1 MSAPRRGR
9 EDRLPAG
16 SRAAKTRGRALAGG
30 KEHGE
35 ARESQLPGAAR
46 AAPAELGAEGGG
58 ASPRILRLGL
68 LRRRGHRG
76 PSRNPRPAEQR
87 SARRGAR
94 IPSEDPRVHHG
105 FLCVAKLKLSLRE
118 PLAPAAECCFC
129 ERFREAGSRGT

>member
-1 MSAPRRGR
+1 M
-9 EDRLPAG
+9 PAG

-35 ARESQLPGAAR
+35 ARESQRPGAAR

-76 PSRNPRPAEQR
+76 PSRNPGDDKSRL
-87 SARRGAR
+87 SKGTRGKKR
-94 IPSEDPRVHHG
+94 EGR
-105 FLCVAKLKLSLRE
+105 KLQALPGLGSL
-118 PLAPAAECCFC
+118 
-129 ERFREAGSRGT
+129 